1 MLFLTTNPL
10 WVAAIILLIPTT
22 VFAMVGPAVVRRY
35 VTLERLRSN
44 NEVAGFKFATVGVIY
59 AVLLAFA
66 IVIVWERYNQPIMR
80 LPMRPA
86 RRPPSSG

>member
-10 WVAAIILLIPTT
+10 WVAAVILLIPTT

-44 NEVAGFKFATVGVIY
+44 TKWPALN
-59 AVLLAFA
+59 
-66 IVIVWERYNQPIMR
+66 
-80 LPMRPA
+80 LPL
-86 RRPPSSG
+86 SV